1 VLSLLLAC
9 TAFAP
14 ISSAQRVDSP
24 SEAQFN
30 DEDMLILEARL
41 EGYVLGENLLAY
53 LRRNSLFLPLG
64 ELAELLDFAI
74 LVDAY
79 AGRADGWFMRES
91 RGFHLDL
98 ERSEVVIAGVRTSFD
113 PDLVQRD
120 ITEIYVEGSLL
131 SSWLGIRFEM
141 VLSRMELRL
150 HPSEKL
156 PIQLRLLRE
165 ERRRW
170 TLSGRRRRKELPRRI
185 SAYQMASWP
194 TADLTLRLGAGE
206 SNSTSSYT
214 LFGSADLG
222 AVSWKTSAS
231 GSTSETLSVL
241 RLLGSRT
248 DIDGTLLGPLGLRTL
263 EFGDVSA
270 PPVPLVSRVEQ
281 GPGVYASN
289 GPLVRPDEFA
299 STSVRGEAPAG
310 WEVELYRNGTLL
322 DFQIADSSGRY
333 EFPRVAIGFG
343 ENVLRSVAYGPQ
355 GQVRESVERHRIGTE
370 MLSPGEM
377 RYRFFALSPDR
388 SLLDPWIQSLERPRR
403 DRSGWD
409 LHGQVEYGIGSQL
422 SVTAGLTQTEAK
434 DGDETFGTLAFRASS
449 RGILAEAE
457 IASTVGGGSAIRFST
472 QTRLLGVSLLLQQS
486 LFHSYSSNEDL
497 GTPQLS
503 SETKARAE
511 GSIALPSFPS
521 IAYALRIEH
530 QSFENSAA
538 SDRDLIALRT
548 AGNTRGVSFSHELY
562 MENSG
567 GVASSPRRIWSQG
580 LISGRAR
587 GFQLRGRAQYEWK
600 PDRALKVASLTVSR
614 RIRRNLSTSI
624 GISRSSGISDDT
636 SVTASAS
643 WIQRRYE
650 LSFEL
655 GRSSQR
661 GNTATLTIGSSVG
674 RDPQS
679 GELLLAR
686 RGLASSAAALARVY
700 LDRNANDV
708 FDAGDEP
715 VPDVSFLGN
724 AAWRATRTDA
734 KGLAFLQGVP
744 VNRLHDVR
752 LDPGSVIDPF
762 WIPAVSGYSVVGH
775 EGGYVELDFPIRL
788 AGEIDGTVYLE
799 RHGHRNTRRN
809 LKLEL
814 VDAQGSVVQTIRSDF
829 DGYFL
834 FQGVLPAEYRVRVKE
849 GSITDARIRLPEI
862 VLQVPAD
869 GGAVSGLELILQ
881 FEDEAEREAEGGL

>member
-1 VLSLLLAC
+1 LSLLLAC
-9 TAFAP
+9 AAFAS
-14 ISSAQRVDSP
+14 ISRAQLIDP
-24 SEAQFN
+24 PPEAAFD
-30 DEDMLILEARL
+30 DEDMLILEVRL

-53 LRRNSLFLPLG
+53 LPRNGLFLPLE

-79 AGRADGWFMRES
+79 AGRADGWFVRES
-91 RGFHLDL
+91 RGFHLNL
-98 ERSEVVIAGVRTSFD
+98 ERSEVVIAGVARSFD
-113 PDLVQRD
+113 RDLVRRD
-120 ITEIYVEGSLL
+120 IAEIYVDASLL
-131 SSWLGIRFEM
+131 SSWLGIEFEM
-141 VLSRMELRL
+141 VLSRMELKL

-170 TLSGRRRRKELPRRI
+170 TLSGRRRREELPRRT
-185 SAYQMASWP
+185 SAYQMTSWP

-206 SNSTSSYT
+206 SNSASSYT

-231 GSTSETLSVL
+231 GSTSEALSVL
-241 RLLGSRT
+241 RVLGSRT

-263 EFGDVSA
+263 DFGDVSV

-281 GPGVYASN
+281 GPGIYASN

-322 DFQIADSSGRY
+322 DFQIVDSSGRY

-355 GQVRESVERHRIGTE
+355 GQVREKVERHRIGTD
-370 MLSPGEM
+370 MLSPGEL
-377 RYRFFALSPDR
+377 RYRLFALRPDR
-388 SLLDPWIQSLERPRR
+388 SLLDPWISSLERPRR
-403 DRSGWD
+403 DRNGWD

-422 SVTAGLTQTEAK
+422 SVTGGLTQTEAR
-434 DGDETFGTLAFRASS
+434 DGDETFATLAFRASS

-457 IASTVGGGSAIRFST
+457 VASPFGGGSALRFSS

-503 SETKARAE
+503 SETLARAE
-511 GSIALPSFPS
+511 GSITLHNIPS
-521 IAYALRIEH
+521 IAYTLRIEH

-548 AGNTRGVSFSHELY
+548 AGNARGVSFSHELNL
-562 MENSG
+562 ENPG
-567 GVASSPRRIWSQG
+567 GVASSPRRVWSQG
-580 LISGRAR
+580 LVSGRVR

-600 PDRALKVASLTVSR
+600 PDRELDVASLTLSR
-614 RIRRNLSTSI
+614 RVRRNLSASL
-624 GISRSSGISDDT
+624 GISRSRGISQDT
-636 SVTASAS
+636 SVTANLS
-643 WIQRRYE
+643 WAQRSFE
-650 LSFEL
+650 LGLEL

-674 RDPQS
+674 REPLS

-700 LDRNANDV
+700 LDRNANDA

-734 KGLAFLQGVP
+734 DGLALLQGVP

-752 LDPGSVIDPF
+752 LDPASLIDPF

-775 EGGYVELDFPIRL
+775 EGSYVELDFPIRL
-788 AGEIDGTVYLE
+788 AGEIDGTVYIE
-799 RHGHRNTRRN
+799 RRGHRTTRRN

-814 VDAQGSVVQTIRSDF
+814 VDAQGSVVETIRSDF

-834 FQGVLPAEYRVRVKE
+834 FQGVLPAQYRIRVKE
-849 GSITDARIRLPEI
+849 GSITDTRIRLPEI
-862 VLQVPAD
+862 VLQVPVD
-869 GGAVSGLELILQ
+869 GGAVSGLELILR
-881 FEDEAEREAEGGL
+881 FEDEAEREGEGGL